1 MKAKT
6 FEKIKMPDGEK
17 HFLYGRAFKK
27 GENLMPCDC
36 AEIIGKRR
44 FRKYG
49 KEECVSVVIE
59 LMQRC
64 NFYCDEEEAAIAL
77 DIF

>member
-6 FEKIKMPDGEK
+6 AANRKMPDSEK
-17 HFLYGRAFKK
+17 HFLYGRAFKR

-36 AEIIGKRR
+36 AEIIGRCR

-49 KEECVSVVIE
+49 KEECISVIIE

-64 NFYCDEEEAAIAL
+64 NFHCEEEEAEIAL
-77 DIF
+77 GIF

>member
-1 MKAKT
+1 MKIPEA
-6 FEKIKMPDGEK
+6 EK
-17 HFLYGRAFKK
+17 HFLYRKAFKK

-49 KEECVSVVIE
+49 KKECVRIIIE

-64 NFYCDEEEAAIAL
+64 NFYCDEEEAEIVL

>member
-6 FEKIKMPDGEK
+6 AANRKMPDSEK
-17 HFLYGRAFKK
+17 HFLYGRAFKR

-36 AEIIGKRR
+36 AEIIGRCR

-49 KEECVSVVIE
+49 KEECISVIIE

-64 NFYCDEEEAAIAL
+64 NFHCEKEEAEIAL
-77 DIF
+77 GIF

>member
-1 MKAKT
+1 MKISEA
-6 FEKIKMPDGEK
+6 EK
-17 HFLYGRAFKK
+17 HFLYGKAFKK

-36 AEIIGKRR
+36 AEIIGRCR

-49 KEECVSVVIE
+49 KEECISVIIE

-64 NFYCDEEEAAIAL
+64 NFHCEEEEAEIAL
-77 DIF
+77 GIF

>member
-1 MKAKT
+1 
-6 FEKIKMPDGEK
+6 
-17 HFLYGRAFKK
+17 
-27 GENLMPCDC
+27 MPCDC

-49 KEECVSVVIE
+49 KKECVRIIIE

-64 NFYCDEEEAAIAL
+64 NFYCDEEEAEIAL

>member
-1 MKAKT
+1 
-6 FEKIKMPDGEK
+6 
-17 HFLYGRAFKK
+17 
-27 GENLMPCDC
+27 MPCDC

-49 KEECVSVVIE
+49 KEECIRVIIE

-64 NFYCDEEEAAIAL
+64 NFYCDSEEAEIAL
-77 DIF
+77 DIFPQQP